1 MTASPTHD
9 LMWMPLRRPELSDV
23 LAWHPQPV
31 PVLPALCA
39 VLWLAYSWG
48 VLRLRGRGHR
58 WPVARWASWTAGLL
72 TVVAVTG
79 TAVNGYA
86 MRLFSFHMVQHM
98 VLSMLSPLLLL
109 MGAPVTL
116 CLRAL
121 PAQGTGS
128 HPRRL
133 LVRCLHSRVLSVLTK
148 PVVTLPLFISSLYG
162 LYFTPVFDA
171 AMRTW
176 WGHDLMLVHFL
187 AVGLLLFWPIM
198 AIDPSPRATSPVL
211 RMLELFVAMP
221 FHAFF
226 GVIVM
231 TSTTLLVRTFTT
243 TPPGWAIGQLGD
255 QRLGGGIAWAFSE
268 IPTLLVVAALFVQW
282 ARASEREARRADR
295 AAARDHDQL
304 LRDYNAWLAGLS
316 RQHSRRSADPGAAR

>member
-1 MTASPTHD
+1 
-9 LMWMPLRRPELSDV
+9 MWMPLSEPDLGSIA
-23 LAWHPQPV
+23 AWHPQPI
-31 PVLPALCA
+31 PVLPVLCLLA
-39 VLWLAYSWG
+39 WLAYAMA
-48 VLRLRGRGHR
+48 VVRLYRRGHR
-58 WPVARWASWTAGLL
+58 SPVGRGVSFTAGLL

-79 TAVNGYA
+79 TALNGYA
-86 MRLFSFHMVQHM
+86 MRLFSVHMVQHM

-121 PAQGTGS
+121 PARGVGS
-128 HPRRL
+128 HVRRT
-133 LVRCLHSRVLSVLTK
+133 LVRCLHSRVLSVATK
-148 PVVTLPLFISSLYG
+148 PAVTLPLFIGSLYG

-226 GVIVM
+226 GVVVM
-231 TSTTLLVRTFTT
+231 GSTTLLVQSFREA
-243 TPPGWAIGQLGD
+243 PPGWPTTAVGD
-255 QRLGGGIAWAFSE
+255 QQLGGGIAWAFSE
-268 IPTLLVVAALFVQW
+268 IPTLVVVAALFVQW
-282 ARASEREARRADR
+282 SRSSEREARRADR
-295 AAARDHDQL
+295 AADRSDEALDA
-304 LRDYNAWLAGLS
+304 YNAWLAELARADG
-316 RQHSRRSADPGAAR
+316 RRATDSGAGR

>member
-1 MTASPTHD
+1 MTAGQGGS
-9 LMWMPLRRPELSDV
+9 LMWMPMHPPELGRL
-23 LAWHPQPV
+23 LAWHPQPL
-31 PVLPALCA
+31 PVIPLLCLLA
-39 VLWLAYSWG
+39 WLLYSVG
-48 VLRLRGRGHR
+48 AARLRRLGHA
-58 WPVARWASWTAGLL
+58 WPVGRWLSFTVGLL
-72 TVVAVTG
+72 TVVAVTA

-86 MRLFSFHMVQHM
+86 MRLFSVHMVQHM

-121 PAQGTGS
+121 PAQGAGAQV
-128 HPRRL
+128 RRGV
-133 LVRCLHSRVLSVLTK
+133 VRCLHSRVLSVAAR
-148 PVVTLPLFISSLYG
+148 PVVTLPLFIGSLYG

-176 WGHDLMLVHFL
+176 WGHDLMLGHFL

-198 AIDPSPRATSPVL
+198 AIDPSPRATTPVL

-231 TSTTLLVRTFTT
+231 TSTTLLVRTFATSPARWGT
-243 TPPGWAIGQLGD
+243 APVTD
-255 QRLGGGIAWAFSE
+255 QQLGGGIAWAFSE

-282 ARASEREARRADR
+282 SRASDREARRADR
-295 AAARDHDQL
+295 AADRDDAVL
-304 LRDYNAWLAGLS
+304 TAYNAWLAQLA
-316 RQHSRRSADPGAAR
+316 RDHTARTPGGGTRP

>member
-1 MTASPTHD
+1 
-9 LMWMPLRRPELSDV
+9 MPLRRPQLDSL

-31 PVLPALCA
+31 PLLPLLCLLA
-39 VLWLAYSWG
+39 WLAYTAG
-48 VLRLRGRGHR
+48 VVRLLRHGHR
-58 WPVARWASWTAGLL
+58 WPVARWASFTAGLL
-72 TVVAVTG
+72 TVTAVTG
-79 TAVNGYA
+79 TALGGYA
-86 MRLFSFHMVQHM
+86 MRLFSVHMVQHM

-121 PAQGTGS
+121 PARGKGS
-128 HPRRL
+128 GVRRAL
-133 LVRCLHSRVLSVLTK
+133 ISSLHSRAMSVAAK
-148 PVVTLPLFISSLYG
+148 PAVTLPLFIGSLYG

-176 WGHDLMLVHFL
+176 WGHDLMLAHFV

-198 AIDPSPRATSPVL
+198 AIDPSPRTTSPVL

-231 TSTTLLVRTFTT
+231 GSTNLLARTFAT
-243 TPPGWAIGQLGD
+243 TPPGWDTGAVGD
-255 QRLGGGIAWAFSE
+255 QQLGGGIAWAFSE
-268 IPTLLVVAALFVQW
+268 IPTLLVVAAVFVQW
-282 ARASEREARRADR
+282 SRSSEREARRADR
-295 AAARDHDQL
+295 EAGRNDEAL
-304 LRDYNAWLAGLS
+304 EDYNAWLAQLARTDGS
-316 RQHSRRSADPGAAR
+316 RATDRGPGR

>member
-1 MTASPTHD
+1 MTTGPTGN
-9 LMWMPLRRPELSDV
+9 LMWMPLLRPQLDRL

-31 PVLPALCA
+31 PVLPLLCLLA
-39 VLWLAYSWG
+39 WLAYTCG
-48 VLRLRGRGHR
+48 VVRLLRRGHR
-58 WPVARWASWTAGLL
+58 WPLARWASFTAGLL
-72 TVVAVTG
+72 TVTAVTG
-79 TAVNGYA
+79 TAMGGYA
-86 MRLFSFHMVQHM
+86 MRLFSVHMVQHM

-121 PAQGTGS
+121 PARGAGS
-128 HPRRL
+128 GARRA
-133 LVRCLHSRVLSVLTK
+133 LVSCLHSRVLSVAAK
-148 PVVTLPLFISSLYG
+148 PAVTLPLFIGSLYG

-176 WGHDLMLVHFL
+176 WGHDLMLAHFV

-198 AIDPSPRATSPVL
+198 AIDPSPRTTSPVL

-231 TSTTLLVRTFTT
+231 GSTGLLVRTFAS
-243 TPPGWAIGQLGD
+243 TPPGWDTAPVTD
-255 QRLGGGIAWAFSE
+255 QQLGGGIAWAFSE

-282 ARASEREARRADR
+282 SRSSEREARRADR
-295 AAARDHDQL
+295 APDRSDEAFNA
-304 LRDYNAWLAGLS
+304 YNAWLAELARADG
-316 RQHSRRSADPGAAR
+316 RRATDQRAGR

>member
-1 MTASPTHD
+1 MGPIGN
-9 LMWMPLRRPELSDV
+9 LMWMPLNPPVVHRL
-23 LAWHPQPV
+23 LAWHPQPL
-31 PVLPALCA
+31 PVLPVLCLLA
-39 VLWLAYSWG
+39 FAAYSWG
-48 VLRLRGRGHR
+48 VVHLRRRGHT
-58 WPVARWASWTAGLL
+58 WPVGRWVSFTAGLL
-72 TVVAVTG
+72 SVLAVTG
-79 TAVNGYA
+79 TALNGYA
-86 MRLFSFHMVQHM
+86 MRLFSVHMVQHM

-109 MGAPVTL
+109 MGAPVML

-121 PAQGTGS
+121 PAQGAGALV
-128 HPRRL
+128 RRL
-133 LVRCLHSRVLSVLTK
+133 VVRCLHSRVLSVATK
-148 PVVTLPLFISSLYG
+148 PVVTLPLFIASLYG

-231 TSTTLLVRTFTT
+231 TSTTLLVRTFRSE
-243 TPPGWAIGQLGD
+243 PAGWHIRPVMD
-255 QRLGGGIAWAFSE
+255 QQLGGGIAWAFSE
-268 IPTLLVVAALFVQW
+268 IPTLLVVAVLFVQW
-282 ARASEREARRADR
+282 SRSSEREARRADR
-295 AAARDHDQL
+295 AADRHDDAL
-304 LRDYNAWLAGLS
+304 EAYNAWLARLAHEGS
-316 RQHSRRSADPGAAR
+316 NPQSGRGAGA